1 MFCFKDVIFF
11 VDLVDSCKLGDE
23 IELIGI
29 YYNNYDGFFNIVN
42 GFFVFVIVILV
53 NYVVKK
59 DNKVVVGELID
70 EDVKMIISF
79 FKD

>member
-1 MFCFKDVIFF
+1 M
-11 VDLVDSCKLGDE
+11 
-23 IELIGI
+23 IGI